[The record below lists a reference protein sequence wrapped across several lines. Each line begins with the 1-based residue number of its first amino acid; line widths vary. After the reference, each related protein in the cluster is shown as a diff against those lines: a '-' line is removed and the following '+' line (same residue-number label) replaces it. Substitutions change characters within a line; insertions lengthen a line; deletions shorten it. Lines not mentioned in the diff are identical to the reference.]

1 MLPLRYER
9 AWLLAGFLM
18 LVASLVV
25 AMAPAGTTMLFDLND
40 KVLHTVAFIGL
51 MVWFSGLFEVRY
63 LLWLAAGL
71 AGYGLLIE
79 VLQSF
84 TPTRQAEGLD
94 LVADIVGILLG
105 WLLSIA
111 GLRRWCLVLESW
123 FVRQKPRR

>member
-9 AWLLAGFLM
+9 AWLLAGFLV

-25 AMAPAGTTMLFDLND
+25 ALAPAGTNMPFNVND
-40 KVLHTVAFIGL
+40 KVLHVVAFVAL

-63 LLWLAAGL
+63 LSWLAAGL

-123 FVRQKPRR
+123 FVRQNPRR

>member
-9 AWLLAGFLM
+9 AWLLAGFLV

-25 AMAPAGTTMLFDLND
+25 ALAPAGTNMPFNVND
-40 KVLHTVAFIGL
+40 KVLHVVAFVAL

-123 FVRQKPRR
+123 FVRQNPRR